1 MPVNPNAKGLQ
12 PSPLGASQAASMT
25 LGFTEAAGAQSIAL
39 VMYNAAQAQQ
49 GCQQIEL
56 AALGLVLG
64 EIGVAAAKA
73 LGG

>member
-1 MPVNPNAKGLQ
+1 
-12 PSPLGASQAASMT
+12 MT
-25 LGFTEAAGAQSIAL
+25 LGFTEAAGAHSIAL

-56 AALGLVLG
+56 AALGLVLS
-64 EIGVAAAKA
+64 ELGVAAAQA